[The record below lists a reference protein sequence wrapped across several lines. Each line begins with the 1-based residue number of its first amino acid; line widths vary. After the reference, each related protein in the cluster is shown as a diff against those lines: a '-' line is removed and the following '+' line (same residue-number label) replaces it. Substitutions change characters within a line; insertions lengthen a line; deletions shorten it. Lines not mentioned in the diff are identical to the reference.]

1 MLKQDAADRRFWR
14 PHRIKMAAAVVVLL
28 IVGFIQ
34 ALIAVHLLAKR
45 DAAIAP
51 IPCGEL
57 VANCPPLKSGTSQ

>member
-45 DAAIAP
+45 DAAIKRS
-51 IPCGEL
+51 L
-57 VANCPPLKSGTSQ
+57 TSYHERVFRTL